1 MIRERDTGTQRESV
15 GLSLRG
21 SVTVQFIKRKRH
33 GPKRKGGGRVIAFRV
48 FAALCAGA
56 LVCAFA
62 IAALLPPEMD
72 LGTMLVTMDPP
83 VLASIHGFF
92 VGHGAPGIY
101 SHLLLPFL
109 LRPGWML
116 PAMFGVIAGGIAFS
130 VNHNGHNRQS
140 TRRSG

>member
-1 MIRERDTGTQRESV
+1 MIRERDAGTQREGV
-15 GLSLRG
+15 GLNLGG

-33 GPKRKGGGRVIAFRV
+33 GPGRKGGGRVIAFRV

-72 LGTMLVTMDPP
+72 LGTMLVAMDPP
-83 VLASIHGFF
+83 VLASIHGFL

-101 SHLLLPFL
+101 KHLMLPFL

-116 PAMFGVIAGGIAFS
+116 PAMVGVIAGGIAFS
-130 VNHNGHNRQS
+130 VNHTGHNRQS

>member
-1 MIRERDTGTQRESV
+1 MSR
-15 GLSLRG
+15 SLRG
-21 SVTVQFIKRKRH
+21 SVTIEFIKRKLL
-33 GPKRKGGGRVIAFRV
+33 GPRRRGPVRKGGGRVIAFRI

-72 LGTMLVTMDPP
+72 LAAMLVAMDPRMLP
-83 VLASIHGFF
+83 AIHGFF

-101 SHLLLPFL
+101 KHVLLPFL

-116 PAMFGVIAGGIAFS
+116 PAMIGVIAGGIAFS
-130 VNHNGHNRQS
+130 VNHTGPTRQS